1 MKKIFLIASI
11 LLIFLTSCGQ
21 NCEHDYE
28 SKKIEVTCT
37 EDGYTLYTCNL
48 CGDSYKGDIVPST
61 GHQTKVSTPGY
72 APTCEESGMTDEY
85 SCTIC
90 NKLVKPAEKIFAL
103 GHEYGK
109 WVEATK
115 PTKETTGLL
124 TKTCEIDKSH
134 VQEIVLPKLIKCDD
148 YVYEINNPTCTS
160 EGLETFI
167 YKADEQEF
175 KYEVVLEK
183 LPHTYNEVVTA
194 PTCLEKGYTTYTC
207 SCGDTYVDDYVN
219 ATGHSHTS
227 VVTKPTCIDKG
238 YTTHTC
244 HCGDTYVDTYVDAT
258 GHSHVKSIVDPTCTE
273 KGYTAYTCHCGDIYK
288 DTYVDALGHKFIN
301 YVDDNN
307 PGCETNETK
316 TATCENGCGSKD
328 VKEIEGTSI
337 GHAYGEWKMT
347 EEPSLT
353 KAGLL
358 TKYCENDQSHTITKV
373 LPMLDKVNYNFSGTE
388 PTCTSSG
395 NSTYE
400 CEIDGQN
407 FIIKLSLDALGHS
420 YTSVVKNPTCL
431 EKGYT
436 TYTCHCGY
444 TYIDNY
450 VDSLGHNLITE
461 IEATAPTCKND
472 GSTEQVGCSRCDY
485 IESPQTV
492 VPATGHKDSNN
503 DYCCDVCGV
512 PYGENVVKISTYE
525 QLKSIKNNPTGFYEL
540 VNNIDA
546 TGKGWDNDFAF
557 YGYLYGNGYCI
568 KGLFKDLIKDNY
580 GTIDSLKVSDF
591 KYEFKLDDTLVYK
604 TFKKENKDYNRT
616 YGFFTINNYGTIKN
630 CEIVGSNLI
639 KVYTKLNL
647 DCGSSSSHTNNTII
661 YFGGF
666 AGYNYASGKI
676 ENCDITGVVT
686 LDTYNYVYH
695 VTSGI
700 SVYNGESAK
709 SYQTVYFGGLAGMN
723 EGSINNCEIKGYV
736 SVAYYIGVE
745 IYDRWIQKKECAIA
759 RTKVYV
765 GIVASVNKGT
775 IDNVTVYNKLTK
787 NKDSNSII
795 VDDLYA
801 VGATA
806 TGGRQALID
815 FISVSNYENLIGQNS
830 GTITNISTKY

>member
-1 MKKIFLIASI
+1 MKKIFLIATI
-11 LLIFLTSCGQ
+11 LLIFLTGCGKE
-21 NCEHDYE
+21 CEHDYAE
-28 SKKIEVTCT
+28 NKVEVTCT
-37 EDGYTLYTCNL
+37 EDGYTLYTCKL
-48 CGDSYKGDIVPST
+48 CGDSYKGNVVAST
-61 GHQTKVSTPGY
+61 GHKTTVSTPGY
-72 APTCEESGMTDEY
+72 EPTCEESGLTDEY

-90 NKLVKPAEKIFAL
+90 NKVVKQAEKIFAL

-109 WVEATK
+109 WVEVTK
-115 PTKETTGLL
+115 PSKDETGLL
-124 TKTCEIDKSH
+124 TKTCETDNSH
-134 VQEIVLPKLIKCDD
+134 VEKKVLPKLNNTD
-148 YVYEINNPTCTS
+148 YEYQINNPTCTS
-160 EGLETFI
+160 QGLETYV
-167 YKADEQEF
+167 YKVDEQEF

-183 LPHTYNEVVTA
+183 LPHTYNTVVTN

-219 ATGHSHTS
+219 ATGHNHKP
-227 VVTKPTCIDKG
+227 VVIAPTCIEKG
-238 YTTHTC
+238 YTKNTC
-244 HCGDTYVDTYVDAT
+244 HCGDSYN
-258 GHSHVKSIVDPTCTE
+258 
-273 KGYTAYTCHCGDIYK
+273 
-288 DTYVDALGHKFIN
+288 DTYVDALGHKLSNFVN
-301 YVDDNN
+301 DNN
-307 PGCETNETK
+307 PTCEANETK
-316 TATCENGCGSKD
+316 TAICENGCGYKE

-337 GHAYGEWKMT
+337 GHNYGQWKMT

-400 CEIDGQN
+400 CEIDDQK

-420 YTSVVKNPTCL
+420 YTSVVTNPTCL

-472 GSTEQVGCSRCDY
+472 GLTEQVGCSRCDY

-540 VNNIDA
+540 VNDIDA
-546 TGKGWDNDFAF
+546 TNKGWDNDFAF

-604 TFKKENKDYNRT
+604 TFNKQNKDYNRT

-630 CEIVGSNLI
+630 CEIIGSNLI

-759 RTKVYV
+759 ITKVYV